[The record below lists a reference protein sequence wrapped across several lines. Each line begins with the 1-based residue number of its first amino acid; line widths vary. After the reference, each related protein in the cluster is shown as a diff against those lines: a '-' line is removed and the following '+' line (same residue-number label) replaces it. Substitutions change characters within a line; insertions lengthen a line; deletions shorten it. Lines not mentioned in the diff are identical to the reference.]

1 MAWNKEQTMKP
12 TILCGKHLAE
22 HADISGSTFRDV
34 NLAEAEFDDVNLS
47 GARLHNINLSDLTVT
62 AAQIGGSTFS
72 CIGPPPD
79 QEGRQERQRPVTFR
93 NAMLCDSTFEKVDL
107 SGVKIVNCK
116 LDGMT
121 IDGVPVS
128 ELMKA
133 HQDRNQ

>member
-1 MAWNKEQTMKP
+1 MM
-12 TILCGKHLAE
+12 
-22 HADISGSTFRDV
+22 STSAKV
-34 NLAEAEFDDVNLS
+34 AS
-47 GARLHNINLSDLTVT
+47 IM
-62 AAQIGGSTFS
+62 STW
-72 CIGPPPD
+72 
-79 QEGRQERQRPVTFR
+79 QARQRPVTFR